1 MRFLRAP
8 PGISDG
14 TARARKGGDMPTL
27 SEPRQLFLH
36 KLGDVLT
43 AEKTIVQMLPRLQQE
58 AKDEKLS
65 QGFKKHL
72 DQSRKHV
79 ENVEKV
85 FREFDAQPEARP
97 SPGIEGIKREHDQSV
112 GEASPKVADLLA
124 ASAATS
130 SEHYEIASYEG
141 LITMAKA
148 LGKPQ
153 AARLL
158 ETNMKQDQKMLTET
172 KAIVR
177 RLSNK
182 AAKQSSG
189 GSRRAARPGQTTRR

>member
-1 MRFLRAP
+1 MA
-8 PGISDG
+8 
-14 TARARKGGDMPTL
+14 TL
-27 SEPRQLFLH
+27 NEPRQLFLH
-36 KLGDVLT
+36 KLGDIYT

-58 AKDEKLS
+58 AKDEKLA

-85 FREFDAQPEARP
+85 FQDFGVQPEARP
-97 SPGIEGIKREHDQSV
+97 CPGIEGIRREHDQSV
-112 GEASPKVADLLA
+112 GEVSPQIVDLFA
-124 ASAATS
+124 AGAATS

-148 LGKPQ
+148 LGKSQ
-153 AARLL
+153 SARLL

-177 RLSNK
+177 RLTNK
-182 AAKQSSG
+182 AAKQAG
-189 GSRRAARPGQTTRR
+189 GSTRAVRPARATRRR

>member
-1 MRFLRAP
+1 
-8 PGISDG
+8 
-14 TARARKGGDMPTL
+14 MPTL

-85 FREFDAQPEARP
+85 FREFGAQPEARP

-112 GEASPKVADLLA
+112 GEVSPKVADLFA
-124 ASAATS
+124 AGAATS

-182 AAKQSSG
+182 AAKQSSD
-189 GSRRAARPGQTTRR
+189 GSRRAARPRQTTRR

>member
-1 MRFLRAP
+1 
-8 PGISDG
+8 
-14 TARARKGGDMPTL
+14 
-27 SEPRQLFLH
+27 
-36 KLGDVLT
+36 
-43 AEKTIVQMLPRLQQE
+43 
-58 AKDEKLS
+58 
-65 QGFKKHL
+65 
-72 DQSRKHV
+72 V

-85 FREFDAQPEARP
+85 FREFGAQPEARP
-97 SPGIEGIKREHDQSV
+97 SPVIEGIKKEHDQSV
-112 GEASPKVADLLA
+112 GEVSPKVADLFA
-124 ASAATS
+124 AGAATT

-182 AAKQSSG
+182 AAKQSSAARG
-189 GSRRAARPGQTTRR
+189 EQPVQGRPRAASAGANVHGCGESFSPQPARRRSSGRPADRRGREHDG

>member
-1 MRFLRAP
+1 MA
-8 PGISDG
+8 
-14 TARARKGGDMPTL
+14 ML

-36 KLGDVLT
+36 KLGDVYT

-58 AKDEKLS
+58 AKDEKLA

-85 FREFDAQPEARP
+85 FRDFGAQPESRP
-97 SPGIEGIKREHDQSV
+97 CPGIEGIRREHDQSV
-112 GEASPKVADLLA
+112 GEVSPQIVDLFA
-124 ASAATS
+124 AGAATS
-130 SEHYEIASYEG
+130 SEHYEIAGYEG

-148 LGKPQ
+148 LGKSQ
-153 AARLL
+153 SARLL

-177 RLSNK
+177 RLTNK

-189 GSRRAARPGQTTRR
+189 GSTRAARPKRSTRRR

>member
-1 MRFLRAP
+1 MA
-8 PGISDG
+8 
-14 TARARKGGDMPTL
+14 TL

-36 KLGDVLT
+36 RLGDVLA
-43 AEKTIVQMLPRLQQE
+43 AEKTIVQMLPRLQQQ
-58 AKDEKLS
+58 ARDEKLS

-85 FREFDAQPEARP
+85 FREFGAQPEVRS
-97 SPGIEGIKREHDQSV
+97 SPGIEGIRREHDQSV
-112 GEASPKVADLLA
+112 GDVSPQMADLFA
-124 ASAATS
+124 AGAATTG
-130 SEHYEIASYEG
+130 EHYEIARYEG

-177 RLSNK
+177 RLANK
-182 AAKQSSG
+182 ATKQSSG
-189 GSRRAARPGQTTRR
+189 GSRRASRPRRTTRR